1 LSAPPTGSPNYDGPA
16 ERLLPA
22 NAKLNTWEQRF
33 VLPPTALG
41 ISPSSILPSPGNLS
55 YLAIVDDVSGLVAQ
69 YWYITDVSLQ
79 TVVSSPG
86 NYAVNCVFIECASS
100 LALAGGGCVTGE
112 ALATVIGA
120 SSYLNYGSFAGS
132 EMIPLDVGGTIE
144 ETTINDICDYVEA
157 NLPSTLPACP
167 FYTGETSGQDITLH
181 PTGFAIAEVGV
192 YIQVHSITAGS
203 LSVSIN
209 FYDNAGSIHTINI
222 VPQGTTTAAMTTPGV
237 YWFGDL
243 LFAVDGVND
252 ITVKTALVTGP
263 VNYDIACY
271 CRQVA

>member
-1 LSAPPTGSPNYDGPA
+1 M
-16 ERLLPA
+16 
-22 NAKLNTWEQRF
+22 
-33 VLPPTALG
+33 
-41 ISPSSILPSPGNLS
+41 
-55 YLAIVDDVSGLVAQ
+55 
-69 YWYITDVSLQ
+69 SLQ

-100 LALAGGGCVTGE
+100 LATAGGGCVTAD
-112 ALATVIGA
+112 ALATVVGA

-132 EMIPLDVGGTIE
+132 EMIPVDAGGTIE
-144 ETTINDICDYVEA
+144 ETTINDILNYVEA
-157 NLPSTLPACP
+157 NLPSNLPACP
-167 FYTGETSGQDITLH
+167 FYTGETSGQSITLH

-192 YIQVHSITAGS
+192 YIQIHSITAGN
-203 LSVSIN
+203 LTASIN

-222 VPQGTTTAAMTTPGV
+222 VPQGTTTPAMTTSGV

-252 ITVKTALVTGP
+252 ITVGTSLVTGP
-263 VNYDIACY
+263 VSYDIAAY